1 MASDSPSS
9 PLSVTLFGDINVDVL
24 MSIPSYP
31 PPGGDAMATGLI
43 LRPGGSVANTA
54 IVLAKL
60 GVQVRLIGRTGND
73 RWADIALA
81 PLLEYNV
88 DVSAVRRDAGES
100 TGLIFIPVTPDGER
114 TMFSYRGANV
124 RIPPQEIV
132 PELLQGSRILHIS
145 GYNFL
150 ETPQRTST
158 WRAIDLAQQ
167 AGIPL
172 SLDVGVEPALRARA
186 EIESLLP
193 SVSIL
198 SLGMDEASPLFNVD
212 SPEEAAQS
220 ALERGVLAAA
230 IKLGSQGCLLADH
243 DRVFRQPAFPVQV
256 VDTTG
261 AGDAFCAGLL
271 FAYLRRL
278 DLPVAATIANA
289 SGALATAA
297 IGGGPVLPGRDQL
310 IHFLQSQENLKA
322 EPYLQ
327 EALAELSKG
336 IQRDSYRG

>member
-1 MASDSPSS
+1 MAFDNPASS
-9 PLSVTLFGDINVDVL
+9 QQVTVFGDINVDVL
-24 MSIPSYP
+24 MSIPTYP

-60 GVQVRLIGRTGND
+60 GVQVRLIGRTGDD
-73 RWADIALA
+73 RWADMALA

-88 DVSAVRRDAGES
+88 DVSAVRRDATES

-114 TMFSYRGANV
+114 TMFSYRGANTL
-124 RIPPQEIV
+124 IPPQEIG

-150 ETPQRTST
+150 TTPQRTST
-158 WRAIDLAQQ
+158 WRAVDLAQQ

-186 EIESLLP
+186 EIERLLP
-193 SVSIL
+193 SVSIIL
-198 SLGMDEASPLFNVD
+198 LGMDEARPLFEID
-212 SPEEAAQS
+212 SAEEAAQC
-220 ALERGVLAAA
+220 ALERGVLLAA
-230 IKLGSQGCLLADH
+230 IKLGRDGCLLADRK
-243 DRVFRQPAFPVQV
+243 RVFRQPGFQVQV

-278 DLPVAATIANA
+278 DLAVSASIANA
-289 SGALATAA
+289 SGALAAA
-297 IGGGPVLPGRDQL
+297 VIGGGPVLPGLDQL
-310 IHFLQSQENLKA
+310 IHFLQKQENLKS

-336 IQRDSYRG
+336 IQRDS